1 MAGDTSKWTAL
12 RNYVDR
18 EIAATSEIGCDH
30 ACRGCEDT
38 AEVYFAAAE
47 TLRGVRR
54 EIDALE
60 PSVAV

>member
-1 MAGDTSKWTAL
+1 MDDGASKWTAL

-18 EIAATSEIGCDH
+18 EITTAYEIGCDH
-30 ACRGCEDT
+30 AGRGRDGV

-60 PSVAV
+60 QSVVV